1 MTAERRYTDEETA
14 AIFRAATEG
23 VQPEAPPSPRSEG
36 LTLAEL
42 QAIGHDVGIAP
53 EAVRRAA
60 QALEV
65 RRTAVSRTLLGL
77 PIGVERRVN
86 LGRRLTDDEWEQ
98 LVAEL
103 RDVFQAR
110 GRLRADGSLRQ
121 WTNGNLYVL
130 LEPTAAGHRIRMGSL
145 HGGAAASIRLGIVAL
160 GSAAMFAVASMFGA
174 EFGNAIPAL
183 LAGGVVLL
191 VSGALR
197 VPRWARLRARQME
210 TLAVQLAL
218 PGDVTRTDA

>member
-1 MTAERRYTDEETA
+1 MSAVERRYSDDETA
-14 AIFRAATEG
+14 AIFRAAAEG
-23 VQPEAPPSPRSEG
+23 SLAEAPQSSHSEG

-42 QAIGHDVGIAP
+42 QAIGRDVGIAP
-53 EAVRRAA
+53 EAVQRAA

-86 LGRRLTDDEWEQ
+86 LGRRFSDEEWEQ
-98 LVAEL
+98 LVGEL

-130 LEPTAAGHRIRMGSL
+130 LEPTAAGHRIRMGSV
-145 HGGAAASIRLGIVAL
+145 HGGAAASIRIGIVSLA
-160 GSAAMFAVASMFGA
+160 SAGMFTVMSLFGA
-174 EFGNAIPAL
+174 EFGTTIPAL
-183 LAGGVVLL
+183 LVGGVVLL

-197 VPRWARLRARQME
+197 VPAWARRRAKQME
-210 TLAVQLAL
+210 ELAVQLAL
-218 PGDVTRTDA
+218 PPG